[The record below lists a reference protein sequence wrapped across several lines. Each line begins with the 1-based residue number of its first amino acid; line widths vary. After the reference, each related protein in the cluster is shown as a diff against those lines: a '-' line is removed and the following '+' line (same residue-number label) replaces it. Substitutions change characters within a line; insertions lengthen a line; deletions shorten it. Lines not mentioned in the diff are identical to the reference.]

1 MVKCYKVQS
10 TWNTWCTLWYIFT
23 FIMDNQMHIN
33 LVQVLT
39 IDMLNGWLKKQIKS
53 VDLYFYYNYFSA
65 FLYSK
70 SEQSHTCP
78 VNKFIY
84 FYVELSHKLI
94 IITLYINVPGIHANN
109 CGTGTFCCS
118 RQYTWFWSGLLFF
131 CLSISINNLFT
142 NKNINYQTFGRW
154 SEYTEKT
161 NKNTC
166 DLSVYHFFLF
176 ITDLG
181 INFSF

>member
-10 TWNTWCTLWYIFT
+10 TWNNTWCTLWYIFT

-78 VNKFIY
+78 VNVFIY

-94 IITLYINVPGIHANN
+94 IITLYILMYQVYMPTTVGQVHFVVVDRIQD
-109 CGTGTFCCS
+109 FDLVCCFFAS
-118 RQYTWFWSGLLFF
+118 QSQY
-131 CLSISINNLFT
+131 NLFT

-154 SEYTEKT
+154 SECTEKT
-161 NKNTC
+161 NMNTC

-176 ITDLG
+176 IIL
-181 INFSF
+181 I

>member
-1 MVKCYKVQS
+1 MKYMMYSLV
-10 TWNTWCTLWYIFT
+10 
-23 FIMDNQMHIN
+23 HI
-33 LVQVLT
+33 
-39 IDMLNGWLKKQIKS
+39 
-53 VDLYFYYNYFSA
+53 YFYYGQPNAYKSSASTYNRYVEWMVEKTNKICWFVFLQLFFSV
-65 FLYSK
+65 FIFKKWTIPYMS
-70 SEQSHTCP
+70 SP

-118 RQYTWFWSGLLFF
+118 RPYTWFWSGLLFF

-166 DLSVYHFFLF
+166 DLSVYLFFLF

-181 INFSF
+181 INFLF